1 MDAPNPTPKNES
13 NPGAQGD
20 ITQFLEQ
27 AGAGSE
33 VAREKLL
40 HAVYNELR
48 VIAGSHLRN
57 ERPNHTLG
65 ATALV
70 NESYLKLI
78 GSVGG
83 NLQHGTNNEINQD
96 DPSSFVFTHRHA
108 FYKAA
113 AIAMRRI
120 LIDHARSKAAIK
132 RSAPSGFQRI
142 SIDILEAS
150 TQANPED
157 LLSLDEALSRLENE
171 DDRAA
176 SIVRLRF
183 FAGRSIDEIALM
195 LGVSSRTVK
204 RDWEFARARLQQLIE
219 NKSNDHASE

>member
-1 MDAPNPTPKNES
+1 MDDPNHTQLNQSASES
-13 NPGAQGD
+13 LGD

-27 AGAGSE
+27 AGAGSD

-40 HAVYNELR
+40 QAVYDELR
-48 VIAGSHLRN
+48 VIAASHLRN
-57 ERPNHTLG
+57 ERPDHTLG

-78 GSVGG
+78 RSFGG
-83 NLQHGTNNEINQD
+83 DQHHDPESSG
-96 DPSSFVFTHRHA
+96 DPSPSGFAFTHRHA

-113 AIAMRRI
+113 AVAMRRI
-120 LIDHARSKAAIK
+120 LIDHARSKAAVK
-132 RSAPSGFQRI
+132 RSAPSGFQKI

-150 TQANPED
+150 TLANPED
-157 LLSLDEALSRLENE
+157 LLSLDEALSRLEDE

-219 NKSNDHASE
+219 EKNL